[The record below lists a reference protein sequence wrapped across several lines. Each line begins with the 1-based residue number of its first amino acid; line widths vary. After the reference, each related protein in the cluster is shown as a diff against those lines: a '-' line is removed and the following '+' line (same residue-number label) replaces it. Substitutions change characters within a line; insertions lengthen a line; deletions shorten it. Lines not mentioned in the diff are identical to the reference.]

1 MKAIQNKDPKY
12 AKHMFLSNEL
22 VEKFAKHV
30 VGGVNILE
38 QPVCIHCEKPAAWNE
53 GGSAYCFSCGKDT
66 PSNKVVTVRQYLIE
80 QLKGFDVDKLE
91 MLSMV
96 GGDYD
101 ETTEHISI

>member
-1 MKAIQNKDPKY
+1 VRNPLHGTKGDRRIA
-12 AKHMFLSNEL
+12 L
-22 VEKFAKHV
+22 VE
-30 VGGVNILE
+30 
-38 QPVCIHCEKPAAWNE
+38 
-53 GGSAYCFSCGKDT
+53 DT
-66 PSNKVVTVRQYLIE
+66 PSNKVVTVRQYLID